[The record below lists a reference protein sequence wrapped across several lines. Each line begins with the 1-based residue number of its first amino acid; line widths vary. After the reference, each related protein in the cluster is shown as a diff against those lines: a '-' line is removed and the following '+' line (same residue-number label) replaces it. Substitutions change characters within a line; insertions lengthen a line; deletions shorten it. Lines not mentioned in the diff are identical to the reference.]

1 MTGHDPT
8 RRAILA
14 GLAASLAG
22 PALGAGVPIPP
33 PRPAGL
39 GPSAVAA
46 PAVVATGTEARLIAE
61 ARLGGGAGV
70 ALIDAATGETL
81 AEAQGGAP
89 LPPASSLKALTAL
102 YALDALGSDH
112 RFATRILATGAVQGG
127 TLAGDLVLAGGG
139 DPALDADDLARLAA
153 ACVAAGITRVG
164 GRFVFDGGPIPEI
177 ARIDPT
183 QPAQAG
189 YNPGV
194 GGLNLNYNRVHFEW
208 ARQGEG
214 WQIALDA
221 RGLDHR
227 PAVEMVRVAV
237 VENRPGPMF
246 VHRVRPGREEW
257 EVTPGALGAEGTL
270 WLPVRQPGLYAAQ
283 AFRTLAAGAG
293 LGLPEPVAGAA
304 GPDAREIA
312 RHEGHPLTRELTA
325 MLRFST
331 NLSAEA
337 VGLASSGAADLAA
350 SGRAMAEWVSRRLG
364 AEAHFVDH
372 SGLGA
377 GSRIAPLAMARAL
390 AQAGAGG
397 PLPPLLR
404 DHPLAE
410 GTPRGTS
417 ARAKTGTLDYVST
430 LAGYLRMPSGRVG
443 AFAILAADLETRDR
457 LRRDDGGRTPGAR
470 AWAGRA
476 RDMQRKTLMH
486 WARTFG

>member
-22 PALGAGVPIPP
+22 PALGGGVPIPP

-39 GPSAVAA
+39 VPSAVAA

-102 YALDALGSDH
+102 YALDALGADH

-164 GRFVFDGGPIPEI
+164 GRFVFDDGQIPEI

-194 GGLNLNYNRVHFEW
+194 GASTSTTTACISNGR
-208 ARQGEG
+208 AR
-214 WQIALDA
+214 A
-221 RGLDHR
+221 RG
-227 PAVEMVRVAV
+227 
-237 VENRPGPMF
+237 
-246 VHRVRPGREEW
+246 GRS
-257 EVTPGALGAEGTL
+257 
-270 WLPVRQPGLYAAQ
+270 RSMRAA
-283 AFRTLAAGAG
+283 
-293 LGLPEPVAGAA
+293 
-304 GPDAREIA
+304 
-312 RHEGHPLTRELTA
+312 
-325 MLRFST
+325 ST
-331 NLSAEA
+331 IGRRSRWC
-337 VGLASSGAADLAA
+337 ASRWWKTGRGRCSSTA
-350 SGRAMAEWVSRRLG
+350 SGR
-364 AEAHFVDH
+364 
-372 SGLGA
+372 
-377 GSRIAPLAMARAL
+377 
-390 AQAGAGG
+390 
-397 PLPPLLR
+397 
-404 DHPLAE
+404 
-410 GTPRGTS
+410 
-417 ARAKTGTLDYVST
+417 
-430 LAGYLRMPSGRVG
+430 
-443 AFAILAADLETRDR
+443 
-457 LRRDDGGRTPGAR
+457 GAR
-470 AWAGRA
+470 NGR
-476 RDMQRKTLMH
+476 
-486 WARTFG
+486 

>member
-1 MTGHDPT
+1 MSLRDPT

-14 GLAASLAG
+14 GLAASV
-22 PALGAGVPIPP
+22 ALPVAGAGVPIPP
-33 PRPAGL
+33 PRPPGL
-39 GPSAVAA
+39 GAPAVAA
-46 PAVVATGTEARLIAE
+46 PGAVAAGTEARLIAE

-70 ALIDAATGETL
+70 ALIVASSGETL
-81 AEAQGGAP
+81 AEAAGSAA

-102 YALDALGSDH
+102 YALDALGGAH
-112 RFATRILATGAVQGG
+112 RFATRLLATGAVQGG
-127 TLAGDLVLAGGG
+127 TLAGDLILAGGG

-153 ACVAAGITRVG
+153 ACVAAGIVRVD
-164 GRFVFDGGPIPEI
+164 GRFLYHGGAMPEI
-177 ARIDPT
+177 ARIDPA

-194 GGLNLNYNRVHFEW
+194 GGLNLNFNRVHLEW

-214 WQIALDA
+214 WRIALDA
-221 RGLDHR
+221 RGLEQR
-227 PAVEMVRVAV
+227 PPGGRGRGSV
-237 VENRPGPMF
+237 VESRPGPMF

-257 EVTPGALGAEGTL
+257 EVTQGALGAEGTL
-270 WLPVRQPGLYAAQ
+270 WLPVRQPGLYAAEV
-283 AFRTLAAGAG
+283 FRTLAAQAG
-293 LGLPEPVAGAA
+293 LALPEPAPGA
-304 GPDAREIA
+304 PPPEAREIA
-312 RHEGHPLTRELTA
+312 RHEGQPLARELTS

-337 VGLASSGAADLAA
+337 VGLAASGAPDLAA
-350 SGRAMAEWVSRRLG
+350 SGRAMADWVSRRLG
-364 AEAHFVDH
+364 AEAEFVDH

-390 AQAGAGG
+390 AQAGAEG

-404 DHPLAE
+404 DHPLPE

-417 ARAKTGTLDYVST
+417 VKAKTGTLDYVST

-443 AFAILAADLETRDR
+443 AFAILAADLESRAR
-457 LRRDDGGRTPGAR
+457 LRREDGGRTPGAR
-470 AWAGRA
+470 SWAGRA
-476 RDMQRKTLMH
+476 REMQRRTLLH